1 MKVIVIPDIHGNV
14 EMVDRAI
21 SMLPECD
28 KMIFLGDYTDSFKA
42 TNEDI
47 LTCVKKVIELKVYNG
62 DKVTLLL
69 GNHDYTYK
77 ESPDYYCSGHRPE
90 MIDMLKPLFNTGY
103 FYNHKLINGYLF
115 THAGITE
122 RWIDQAPYKIENES
136 FLFKALDESEMTQ
149 QGRDWLNQVGY
160 ARGGMRYNA
169 GGIFW
174 ADKTEL
180 DNNAYF
186 SEHIKHQVVGHTCL
200 PQIKHRVI
208 NEENSIY
215 YVDNQKNEF
224 LTINI

>member
-1 MKVIVIPDIHGNV
+1 MKIIVVPDIHGNA
-14 EMVDRAI
+14 EMINRAE
-21 SMLPECD
+21 SLLSECD
-28 KMIFLGDYTDSFKA
+28 NMIFLGDYTDSFTA
-42 TNEDI
+42 TNNDI
-47 LTCVKKVIELKVYNG
+47 EYCVKKVIELKVYNPEV
-62 DKVTLLL
+62 VTLLI
-69 GNHDYTYK
+69 GNHDYTFM

-90 MIDMLKPLFNTGY
+90 MVDTLKPLLNTGY

-115 THAGITE
+115 THAGITK
-122 RWIDQAPYKIENES
+122 RWISQSPHGIKNDSY
-136 FLFKALDESEMTQ
+136 LFRALDEACMTQ

-160 ARGGMRYNA
+160 ARGGMKYNA

-186 SEHIKHQVVGHTCL
+186 SEQVKHQIVGHTCL
-200 PQIKHRVI
+200 PKIKHRVI